1 MSEAAAAEDFTLT
14 AVPEAHKLSGS
25 KIAVVLWSMGFS
37 FPLFALAA
45 EIARARGLVDALI
58 IFAAGCCLVFALAIP
73 TSVIG
78 SRRGV
83 STYVILQQTFGS
95 VGGKFC
101 NLLLAISLMG
111 WFSTVADLLGSSIA
125 TTLLNVY
132 GLRVSSFLCS
142 TLCIIPMTLTA
153 IFGFK
158 LIERFATIMVPTLS
172 VFMLYVLVRSLSHGN
187 LGAALARA
195 GDGSIS
201 LSGCLSAVVG
211 AVILTAV
218 LAPDYARYAR
228 SDRAAVAGV
237 SAIGIGY
244 PLIMALAAIP
254 AALFGRGDFMQIVGD
269 LHMPGL
275 ALVLLV
281 AATWTSNTANLYST
295 TLTAATIMPNTQ
307 TWRLGAVAAV
317 IAIVAAYLKVSTFF
331 VSFLTVLGAA
341 MVPVAAVYVCEGF
354 FGSAR
359 GSDKPDRFRL
369 VNLLSLAIGATV
381 GLVSYWR
388 GAVLSP
394 MPSIDSL
401 LVATASW
408 LLLTG
413 WRRIWDRRF
422 GKALDQ

>member
-1 MSEAAAAEDFTLT
+1 
-14 AVPEAHKLSGS
+14 
-25 KIAVVLWSMGFS
+25 MGFS

-45 EIARARGLVDALI
+45 EVARARGLLDALI
-58 IFAAGCCLVFALAIP
+58 IFVAGCFLVFALAIP

-83 STYVILQQTFGS
+83 STYVILQETFGS

-101 NLLLAISLMG
+101 NVLLAISLLG

-125 TTLLNVY
+125 TTMLNVY

-158 LIERFATIMVPTLS
+158 VVERFATIMVPTLS
-172 VFMLYVLVRSLSHGN
+172 VFMLYVLTRSLSHGN
-187 LGAALARA
+187 LRAALAQA
-195 GDGSIS
+195 GDGTIS
-201 LSGCLSAVVG
+201 QSGCLSAVVG

-228 SDRAAVAGV
+228 SDRAAVVGV
-237 SAIGIGY
+237 SAIGAGY
-244 PLIMALAAIP
+244 PLIMGLSAIP

-269 LHMPGL
+269 LQMPGL

-307 TWRLGAVAAV
+307 TWRFGAAAAV
-317 IAIVAAYLKVSTFF
+317 IAIAAAYLKVSAYF

-341 MVPVAAVYVCEGF
+341 MVPVAAVYVCDGF
-354 FGSAR
+354 FGSAQR
-359 GSDKPDRFRL
+359 LAKPDRFHFA
-369 VNLLSLAIGATV
+369 NLLSLAIGATV

-388 GAVLSP
+388 GAILSP
-394 MPSIDSL
+394 MPSVDSL
-401 LVATASW
+401 LSATASW
-408 LLLTG
+408 LVLTG
-413 WRRIWDRRF
+413 CQRISDRRSS
-422 GKALDQ
+422 KSSNQ